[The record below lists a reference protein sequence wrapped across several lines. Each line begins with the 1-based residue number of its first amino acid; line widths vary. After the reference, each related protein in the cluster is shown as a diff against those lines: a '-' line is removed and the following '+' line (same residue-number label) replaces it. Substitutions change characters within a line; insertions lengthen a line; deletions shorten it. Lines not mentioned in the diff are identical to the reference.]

1 MTKSMLSASRLV
13 FVFLLTSLALVA
25 FAEPNCNVYKMENNM
40 TCYEACVLA
49 TTGGGEQGSRKSQE
63 KFDKAIEQCP
73 TLDYAYMEKSVP
85 YLKRGD
91 FVTWKKLIDKAVE
104 LNPTLHLGYRGWCRY
119 QFLRDYRGAIKD
131 FERLDTLFPHDIGYS
146 QNGDYQ
152 LTIVKA
158 LCYSAIGEKGKA
170 IQIIESQ
177 LFKKGYSPMV
187 YDYLHLGV
195 LKMETGDLNG
205 GIDFLTKSI
214 ALNDYL
220 AEPYYYLGLIYK
232 SKNLKVEYKTA
243 MEKAKA
249 YYLKG
254 YKRFDPYT
262 HPMHKVYLS
271 DIDRELSIAQTF

>member
-1 MTKSMLSASRLV
+1 MMKCLLPVGR
-13 FVFLLTSLALVA
+13 FVFIFLLASLGLVA
-25 FAEPNCNVYKMENNM
+25 YAEPNCNIYKMENNM
-40 TCYEACVLA
+40 PCYEACVLA
-49 TTGGGEQGSRKSQE
+49 TTGGGAQGSRKSQE

-91 FVTWKKLIDKAVE
+91 FVTWKKLIDKAVA
-104 LNPTLHLGYRGWCRY
+104 LNTTLHLGYRGWCRY

-131 FERLDTLFPHDIGYS
+131 FEKLDTLFPHDIGYS

-158 LCYSAIGEKGKA
+158 LCYSAIGEKDKA
-170 IQIIESQ
+170 IAIIEAQ
-177 LFKKGYSPMV
+177 LGKKGYSPMV

-195 LKMETGDLNG
+195 LKMETEDIAGSIESLA
-205 GIDFLTKSI
+205 KSI

-232 SKNLKVEYKTA
+232 SKNLKADYKSS

-271 DIDRELSIAQTF
+271 DIERELTSAQTF

>member
-1 MTKSMLSASRLV
+1 MTKSMLPVSRLV
-13 FVFLLTSLALVA
+13 FVFLLMSLGLVA
-25 FAEPNCNVYKMENNM
+25 YAEPNCNIYKMENNVP
-40 TCYEACVLA
+40 CYEACILA

-91 FVTWKKLIDKAVE
+91 FVT
-104 LNPTLHLGYRGWCRY
+104 
-119 QFLRDYRGAIKD
+119 FLRDYKGAIKD

-158 LCYSAIGEKGKA
+158 LCYSAIGEKDKA

-177 LFKKGYSPMV
+177 LSKKGYSPMV

-195 LKMETGDLNG
+195 LKMETGDING
-205 GIDFLTKSI
+205 SIESFSKSI

-220 AEPYYYLGLIYK
+220 AEPYYFLGLIYK
-232 SKNLKVEYKTA
+232 SKNLTVEHKSS

-262 HPMHKVYLS
+262 QPMHKVYLS
-271 DIDRELSIAQTF
+271 DIERELVIQPL

>member
-1 MTKSMLSASRLV
+1 MMKSMV
-13 FVFLLTSLALVA
+13 PVGQCIFVFLLASLALVA
-25 FAEPNCNVYKMENNM
+25 YAEPNCNIYKMENNIS
-40 TCYEACVLA
+40 CYEACVLA
-49 TTGGGEQGSRKSQE
+49 TTGGGEQGSRRSQE

-85 YLKRGD
+85 YLKRGE
-91 FVTWKKLIDKAVE
+91 FITWKKLIDKAVE

-119 QFLRDYRGAIKD
+119 QFLRDYKGAIKD

-146 QNGDYQ
+146 INGDYQ

-158 LCYSAIGEKGKA
+158 LCYSAIGEKDKA
-170 IQIIESQ
+170 IEILETQ
-177 LFKKGYSPMV
+177 LAKKGYSPMV

-195 LKMETGDLNG
+195 LKMETGN
-205 GIDFLTKSI
+205 IDGSIESFTKSI

-232 SKNLKVEYKTA
+232 SKNLTA
-243 MEKAKA
+243 EHKSSMEKAKA

-254 YKRFDPYT
+254 YKRFDSYT

-271 DIDRELSIAQTF
+271 DIDRELSTAQTF

>member
-1 MTKSMLSASRLV
+1 MTKSMLPVCRLV
-13 FVFLLTSLALVA
+13 FIFLIMSLG
-25 FAEPNCNVYKMENNM
+25 FISYAEPNCNIYKMENNIS
-40 TCYEACVLA
+40 CYEACVLA
-49 TTGGGEQGSRKSQE
+49 TTGGGEQGSRRSQE

-85 YLKRGD
+85 YLKRGE
-91 FVTWKKLIDKAVE
+91 FITWKKLIDKAVE

-119 QFLRDYRGAIKD
+119 QFLRDYKGAIKD

-146 QNGDYQ
+146 INGDYQ

-158 LCYSAIGEKGKA
+158 LCYSAIGERDKA
-170 IQIIESQ
+170 IEILETQ
-177 LFKKGYSPMV
+177 LAKKGYSPMV

-195 LKMETGDLNG
+195 LKMETGN
-205 GIDFLTKSI
+205 IDGSIESFTKSI

-232 SKNLKVEYKTA
+232 SKNLTAEYKSS

-262 HPMHKVYLS
+262 HPMHKVYMS
-271 DIDRELSIAQTF
+271 DIESELVVQTL